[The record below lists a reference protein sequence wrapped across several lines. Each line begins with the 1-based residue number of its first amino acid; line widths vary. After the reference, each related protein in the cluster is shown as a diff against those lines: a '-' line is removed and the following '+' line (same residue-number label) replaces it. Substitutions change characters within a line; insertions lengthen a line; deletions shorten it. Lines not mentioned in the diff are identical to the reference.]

1 MQLTKE
7 EKIAI
12 IGQHI
17 KNLENSKYNIEL
29 SIIEEG
35 AISSPNLAALANL
48 NDQIQVITT
57 KISALNSEK
66 TKLEA

>member
-17 KNLENSKYNIEL
+17 KNLENSKYNLEL
-29 SIIEEG
+29 SIVEES
-35 AISSPNLAALANL
+35 AITSPNLASLSNL
-48 NDQIQVITT
+48 NDQIANIVT

>member
-29 SIIEEG
+29 SIVEES
-35 AISSPNLAALANL
+35 AITSPNLAALSNL
-48 NDQIQVITT
+48 NDEVEKIVT

>member
-35 AISSPNLAALANL
+35 SISSPNLAALANL

>member
-57 KISALNSEK
+57 KISVLNSEK

>member
-29 SIIEEG
+29 SIVEET
-35 AISSPNLAALANL
+35 AITSPNLAALANL
-48 NDQIQVITT
+48 NDEVEKIVT